1 MTDPFGQEYFDKN
14 TRKRLPN
21 PEFDKIEK
29 TVQKPDMDENGLY
42 PNPTLAQAYVIGEDG
57 NIRLIDRQGNMTIIN
72 RITQKVIG
80 TTQVPIHEIHGKR
93 YFEFEGKKYY
103 ADPNH

>member
-1 MTDPFGQEYFDKN
+1 MTDPFGRDYIDKN
-14 TRKRLPN
+14 TNKPILN

-29 TVQKPDMDENGLY
+29 TVVKPNQDENGLY

-57 NIRLIDRQGNMTIIN
+57 NIRLVDRQGNMTTIN
-72 RITQKVIG
+72 RRTQKVIG
-80 TTQVPIHEIHGKR
+80 TTQIPIHEINGRR

-103 ADPNH
+103 ADPNR